1 MTSDSMAISVSGLK
15 KSFKNVE
22 VLRGVDFSV
31 PKGTTFALLGSNG
44 AGKTTTIKILSTL
57 LSPDAGSAQ
66 VCGFDVMKQSGRVR
80 EEISLT
86 GQSVTAD
93 YVLTGRE
100 NLRLMGKLRHL
111 PDADTKAEALLQ
123 RFGLQE
129 AADRRFSTYSG
140 GMCRRLDLAM
150 SLLGS
155 PSVVFLDEP
164 TTGLDPEA
172 RIAMWEII
180 KDLTKSSV
188 TVFLT
193 TQYLEEADQLA
204 DQIAILLEG
213 RIVAQGSAAE
223 LKRMLAQ
230 GHIEL
235 RFDSASALS
244 AAQSRLSDYIITAQ
258 KENLTLSVVT
268 DGSVRQLNGILNS
281 LVQAGIEVCG
291 FVQKLPS
298 LEDVYLTI
306 VSGEKGG
313 CVPQ

>member
-1 MTSDSMAISVSGLK
+1 MAISVSGLK
-15 KSFKNVE
+15 KKFKNVE

-31 PKGTTFALLGSNG
+31 PKGSTFALLGSNG

-66 VCGFDVMKQSGRVR
+66 VCGFDVMKQSRRVR

-100 NLRLMGKLRHL
+100 NLRMMGRLRHL
-111 PDADTKAEALLQ
+111 PDADAKAETLLR
-123 RFGLQE
+123 RFGLLE
-129 AADRRFSTYSG
+129 AADRRISTYSG

-172 RIAMWEII
+172 RLAMWEII
-180 KDLTKSSV
+180 KDLTKSGV

-204 DQIAILLEG
+204 DQIAILHDG

-235 RFDSASALS
+235 RFDSAAALS
-244 AAQSRLSDYIITAQ
+244 AAQNKLSDCIVTVQ

-268 DGSVRQLNGILNS
+268 DGSVRQLSGILNN
-281 LVQAGIEVCG
+281 LIQAGIEVSG
-291 FVQKLPS
+291 FEQKVPT

-306 VSGEKGG
+306 VSGNKGG
-313 CVPQ
+313 SIPQ